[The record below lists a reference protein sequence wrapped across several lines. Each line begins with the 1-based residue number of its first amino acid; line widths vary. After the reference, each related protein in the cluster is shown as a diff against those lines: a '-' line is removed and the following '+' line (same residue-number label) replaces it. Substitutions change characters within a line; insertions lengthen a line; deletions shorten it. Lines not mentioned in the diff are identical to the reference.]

1 MYLKFGI
8 DFSEFKN
15 LEKKYFELKYIFEVL
30 PTAETEEI
38 LILDSLENNNNEN

>member
-1 MYLKFGI
+1 
-8 DFSEFKN
+8 
-15 LEKKYFELKYIFEVL
+15 LKYIFEVL